1 MQLSKKS
8 RYGLRALIDLASAP
22 QNQYVS
28 LSNIAER
35 GEIPAQFL
43 EQVFA
48 SFRRAGLVKALKG
61 PQGGYQLAKNPK
73 DISVAEI
80 LEILEG
86 SYRIA
91 GEEVPS
97 QERCYAVVE
106 TIQTLLIDPFNQMM
120 ERFLTGLTLEDLK
133 NDCQQREA
141 SAQDMYYI

>member
-8 RYGLRALIDLASAP
+8 RYGLRALIDLALAP
-22 QNQYVS
+22 QNQYIS

-35 GEIPAQFL
+35 GAIPAQFL

-73 DISVAEI
+73 DITVAEV

-86 SYRIA
+86 SYQIA
-91 GEEVPS
+91 SEEVS
-97 QERCYAVVE
+97 AEERCYAVLE
-106 TIQTLLIDPFNQMM
+106 TIQTQLVAPFNDMM

-133 NDCQQREA
+133 NDCMQREA
-141 SAQDMYYI
+141 AAQDMYYI

>member
-22 QNQYVS
+22 ENQYVS

-61 PQGGYQLAKNPK
+61 PQGGYQLARNPK
-73 DISVAEI
+73 YITVAEV

-86 SYRIA
+86 SYQIA
-91 GEEVPS
+91 DEEVSPES
-97 QERCYAVVE
+97 RCYAVSE
-106 TIQTLLIDPFNQMM
+106 TMQERLINPINQAMHQ
-120 ERFLTGLTLEDLK
+120 FLTGLTLEDLK
-133 NDCQQREA
+133 TDYQQRRANE
-141 SAQDMYYI
+141 QDMYYI

>member
-61 PQGGYQLAKNPK
+61 PQGGYQLARNPK
-73 DISVAEI
+73 YITAAEI

-86 SYRIA
+86 SYQIA
-91 GEEVPS
+91 DEEVS
-97 QERCYAVVE
+97 SESRCYAVSE
-106 TIQTLLIDPFNQMM
+106 TMQKRLIDPINQAM
-120 ERFLTGLTLEDLK
+120 ERFLSELTLEELK
-133 NDCQQREA
+133 ADYQQRL
-141 SAQDMYYI
+141 SSGQDMYYI

>member
-22 QNQYVS
+22 QNQSVS

-61 PQGGYQLAKNPK
+61 PQGGYQLARNPK
-73 DISVAEI
+73 YITVAEV
-80 LEILEG
+80 LEVLEG

-91 GEEVPS
+91 DEDVSPES
-97 QERCYAVVE
+97 RCYAVSE
-106 TIQTLLIDPFNQMM
+106 TMQECLINPINQAM
-120 ERFLTGLTLEDLK
+120 
-133 NDCQQREA
+133 
-141 SAQDMYYI
+141 

>member
-61 PQGGYQLAKNPK
+61 PQGGYQLARNPK
-73 DISVAEI
+73 YITAAEV

-91 GEEVPS
+91 DEDVSPES
-97 QERCYAVVE
+97 RCYAVSE
-106 TIQTLLIDPFNQMM
+106 TIQDMLIGPVNQAM
-120 ERFLTGLTLEDLK
+120 ETILGKLTLADL
-133 NDCQQREA
+133 QRSYQERA
-141 SAQDMYYI
+141 TQSEDMYYI

>member
-61 PQGGYQLAKNPK
+61 PREV
-73 DISVAEI
+73 IS
-80 LEILEG
+80 LPG
-86 SYRIA
+86 
-91 GEEVPS
+91 VPN
-97 QERCYAVVE
+97 
-106 TIQTLLIDPFNQMM
+106 TL
-120 ERFLTGLTLEDLK
+120 
-133 NDCQQREA
+133 QQRR
-141 SAQDMYYI
+141 SWRSWRVLIR

>member
-61 PQGGYQLAKNPK
+61 PQGGYQLARNPK
-73 DISVAEI
+73 YITVAEV

-91 GEEVPS
+91 DEDVSPES
-97 QERCYAVVE
+97 RCYAVSE
-106 TIQTLLIDPFNQMM
+106 TMQERLINPINQAMHQ
-120 ERFLTGLTLEDLK
+120 FLTGLTLEDLK
-133 NDCQQREA
+133 TDYLQRRA
-141 SAQDMYYI
+141 NGQDMYYI

>member
-61 PQGGYQLAKNPK
+61 PPGRLSACPESQIHYSSGDPGDPGG
-73 DISVAEI
+73 
-80 LEILEG
+80 
-86 SYRIA
+86 
-91 GEEVPS
+91 
-97 QERCYAVVE
+97 
-106 TIQTLLIDPFNQMM
+106 
-120 ERFLTGLTLEDLK
+120 FLSDS
-133 NDCQQREA
+133 R
-141 SAQDMYYI
+141 